1 MRWLC
6 FTLADHPEVQ
16 EKMFE
21 EIMGSIDK
29 DSEIIK
35 DNCPF
40 TRSVLLENMRWHP
53 VVDTLPHRATEDI
66 EVQGVPIKNKAV
78 VQGIFP
84 ARNISLYHFQLR

>member
-6 FTLADHPEVQ
+6 FTLADHSEVQ

-21 EIMGSIDK
+21 EICMSIEK
-29 DSEIIK
+29 DSEIIIE
-35 DNCPF
+35 NCPF

-66 EVQGVPIKNKAV
+66 VFQGVPIKNGAV
-78 VQGIFP
+78 DQGLIEFI
-84 ARNISLYHFQLR
+84 A